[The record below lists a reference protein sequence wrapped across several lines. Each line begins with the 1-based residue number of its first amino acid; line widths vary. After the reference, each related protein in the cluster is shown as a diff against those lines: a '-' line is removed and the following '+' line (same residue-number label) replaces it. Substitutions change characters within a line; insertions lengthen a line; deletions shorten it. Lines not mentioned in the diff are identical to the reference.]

1 MPESHEELITEPQT
15 EETSSESHR
24 EEGAVTDN
32 ELQAYKDKYLR
43 LYSEFENF
51 RRRTA
56 REKLEQTKTAGEDV
70 VKSILPVLDD
80 LERASQSMNSTDNVQ
95 ALREGVELVIHK
107 FKQILKQK
115 GLEEMETLHK
125 PFDPEFHEA
134 IAQIPA
140 PSAELEEK
148 IIDQVEKGY
157 FFNEKVIRYAK
168 VVVANK
174 QS

>member
-1 MPESHEELITEPQT
+1 
-15 EETSSESHR
+15 
-24 EEGAVTDN
+24 
-32 ELQAYKDKYLR
+32 
-43 LYSEFENF
+43 
-51 RRRTA
+51 
-56 REKLEQTKTAGEDV
+56 
-70 VKSILPVLDD
+70 
-80 LERASQSMNSTDNVQ
+80 
-95 ALREGVELVIHK
+95 
-107 FKQILKQK
+107 
-115 GLEEMETLHK
+115 METLHK